1 MAAGTAMSALRKA
14 CDEYLALRRAMGF
27 KLERP
32 GRLLPDLVA
41 HLEAA
46 GQATITTRAAL
57 EWATQPAGH
66 PQECAARLSIARGF
80 ARYLRALDDISE
92 VPPPDLLPSC
102 HRRRAP
108 YLYCDEDI
116 AALMAATATIHS
128 PFRAATHR
136 TLIGL
141 LAVSGMRIG
150 EAIALEDGDVDL
162 TTGCVT
168 VRAGKWGAARELPLH
183 DTTLDALDEYRQ
195 LRDQRWPRPKS
206 RAFFVSMRGTRLLS
220 GHVREAF
227 RDLREHAGLTPM
239 PGGRSPRIHDLRHS
253 FAVATLT
260 DWYRADVDVAA
271 RLPRLS
277 SYLGHAAPEATYY
290 YLQAA
295 PDLLALAAERLQHI
309 EEHS

>member
-1 MAAGTAMSALRKA
+1 MSPLRKA

-27 KLERP
+27 KLDRP
-32 GRLLPDLVA
+32 GRMLPDLVA
-41 HLEAA
+41 HMERA

-57 EWATQPAGH
+57 EWAMRPTGH

-80 ARYLRALDDISE
+80 ARYLRALDGISE
-92 VPPPDLLPSC
+92 VPPADLLPSC
-102 HRRRAP
+102 RRRLAP
-108 YLYCDEDI
+108 HLYSDQDI

-141 LAVSGMRIG
+141 LAVTGMRIG
-150 EAIALEDGDVDL
+150 EAIGLDQGDADL
-162 TTGCVT
+162 AAGCVT

-183 DTTLDALDEYRQ
+183 DSTIRALDEYRQ
-195 LRDQRWPRPKS
+195 LRDGRWPQPKAP
-206 RAFFVSMRGTRLLS
+206 AFFVSMSGTRLLS

-227 RDLREHAGLTPM
+227 RELRQHAGLTAA
-239 PGGRSPRIHDLRHS
+239 PGGRPPRIHDLRHS
-253 FAVATLT
+253 FAVATLI
-260 DWYRADVDVAA
+260 DWYRADADVAA

-290 YLQAA
+290 YLQAT
-295 PDLLALAAERLQHI
+295 PDLLALAAERLERI
-309 EEHS
+309 EGRS